1 MCNIFF
7 KHLKWNELKRVQLQS
22 GIYGNTWMNCTC
34 ICIHS
39 LCRHRR
45 HSHRLN
51 GTIHHPWLKLCWQS
65 CQTFTSMTYTYACTF
80 CVVNVSRHNVSVE
93 TSKEETP
100 IQRRCDF
107 RGRVDTFNYKST
119 YIYIYIYFQIL
130 LHLRFALF
138 WKMKLKVI
146 TCSYCSTYLK
156 PMSFIFHYIEVFQ

>member
-1 MCNIFF
+1 MNLKECNYKVESMEI
-7 KHLKWNELKRVQLQS
+7 HEWTVHVYVYIHYADT
-22 GIYGNTWMNCTC
+22 GDTHIAWMAQY
-34 ICIHS
+34 
-39 LCRHRR
+39 
-45 HSHRLN
+45 
-51 GTIHHPWLKLCWQS
+51 TIHDWNCWQS

-138 WKMKLKVI
+138 WK
-146 TCSYCSTYLK
+146 
-156 PMSFIFHYIEVFQ
+156 IEL